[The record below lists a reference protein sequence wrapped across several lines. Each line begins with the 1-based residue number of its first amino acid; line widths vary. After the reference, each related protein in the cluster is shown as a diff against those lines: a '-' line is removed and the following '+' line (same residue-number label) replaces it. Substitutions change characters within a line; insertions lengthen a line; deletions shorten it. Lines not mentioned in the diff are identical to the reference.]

1 MHKTAKL
8 QGTLLSSTSQSSQ
21 TFIYTCKY
29 VVKENL
35 QKWHKNSSRS
45 NRWMGET
52 HCKILS
58 KIGTDFL
65 KSQKSK
71 SMLEF
76 QANIY

>member
-8 QGTLLSSTSQSSQ
+8 QGTLSSTSQSSQ

-45 NRWMGET
+45 NQHTVRF
-52 HCKILS
+52 C
-58 KIGTDFL
+58 
-65 KSQKSK
+65 QKFGQI
-71 SMLEF
+71 F
-76 QANIY
+76 QSPKKVS

>member
-35 QKWHKNSSRS
+35 QKCHKNLVDR
-45 NRWMGET
+45 
-52 HCKILS
+52 
-58 KIGTDFL
+58 
-65 KSQKSK
+65 
-71 SMLEF
+71 
-76 QANIY
+76 IYGWVKHTVRFCRKLGQIF